1 MTPTPVAQNI
11 IVPARQA
18 LALLRK
24 SVQES
29 HTFDPLTAE
38 KAFNFASRDLLEVS
52 IMPRLVSRLQN
63 LAPNISLT
71 NYEIPRSQIVSAMAS
86 GTLDFF
92 ADASTFSDPH
102 LCKEKIAQDR
112 FVVLARKNH
121 PALKNG
127 LDLDTFLRLGHIN
140 VSQRKS
146 GAGPIDVALDR
157 NIHYEFKTDV
167 TKSYLWFDKNQLEKV
182 IFNLISNAFKFTNDK
197 GNIQVCIEEYDNE
210 VIVLV
215 KDDGIGLSPENQK
228 KIFKRFY
235 QVKYEHSEKNKGF
248 GLGLSIAK
256 EIVELH
262 KAKIKVISKL
272 NKGSTFEIKLLKGHN
287 HFENIPENNNNF
299 NDSRQ
304 SIDSIQQKLNRENQ
318 KTKTI
323 LIVEDNIE
331 IQDYLKELL
340 EAKNYTIIQAFS
352 GVEGLQLVTKF
363 HPNLII
369 SDVMMPKMDGIEFTS
384 KVKSN
389 STTSHIPI
397 IILTAKTAL
406 EDKTIGYNKGADAY
420 ISKPFDEELLITR
433 IENLLKS
440 RKILQSK
447 FSKNETLNPKEIN
460 INSKD
465 QELLEKLY
473 KCLEENLETN
483 NLKSDFISKQMNMS
497 HSSLY
502 KKIKSLTGLT
512 YIEFIRDYRLSVAKQ
527 LIQENGYAV
536 SDACFKVGYSDRKY
550 FSKLFKN
557 KFKNNPS
564 FYLKS

>member
-1 MTPTPVAQNI
+1 M
-11 IVPARQA
+11 
-18 LALLRK
+18 
-24 SVQES
+24 
-29 HTFDPLTAE
+29 
-38 KAFNFASRDLLEVS
+38 
-52 IMPRLVSRLQN
+52 
-63 LAPNISLT
+63 
-71 NYEIPRSQIVSAMAS
+71 
-86 GTLDFF
+86 
-92 ADASTFSDPH
+92 
-102 LCKEKIAQDR
+102 
-112 FVVLARKNH
+112 
-121 PALKNG
+121 
-127 LDLDTFLRLGHIN
+127 
-140 VSQRKS
+140 
-146 GAGPIDVALDR
+146 
-157 NIHYEFKTDV
+157 
-167 TKSYLWFDKNQLEKV
+167 
-182 IFNLISNAFKFTNDK
+182 
-197 GNIQVCIEEYDNE
+197 
-210 VIVLV
+210 LV

-389 STTSHIPI
+389 GKGDFFDI
-397 IILTAKTAL
+397 IILTANPK
-406 EDKTIGYNKGADAY
+406 KCIGKVINIK
-420 ISKPFDEELLITR
+420 SVNQLPFDEELLITR

-497 HSSLY
+497 L
-502 KKIKSLTGLT
+502 LPL
-512 YIEFIRDYRLSVAKQ
+512 L
-527 LIQENGYAV
+527 
-536 SDACFKVGYSDRKY
+536 
-550 FSKLFKN
+550 
-557 KFKNNPS
+557 
-564 FYLKS
+564 

>member
-1 MTPTPVAQNI
+1 
-11 IVPARQA
+11 
-18 LALLRK
+18 LLRLVNELLDVRK
-24 SVQES
+24 
-29 HTFDPLTAE
+29 LE
-38 KAFNFASRDLLEVS
+38 KNDIKLNVNENE
-52 IMPRLVSRLQN
+52 I
-63 LAPNISLT
+63 ISYVKGVYL
-71 NYEIPRSQIVSAMAS
+71 S
-86 GTLDFF
+86 
-92 ADASTFSDPH
+92 FS
-102 LCKEKIAQDR
+102 
-112 FVVLARKNH
+112 
-121 PALKNG
+121 
-127 LDLDTFLRLGHIN
+127 
-140 VSQRKS
+140 
-146 GAGPIDVALDR
+146 DVALDR

-262 KAKIKVISKL
+262 NAKIAVISKL
-272 NKGSTFEIKLLKGHN
+272 NEGSTFEIKLLKGHN
-287 HFENIPENNNNF
+287 HFENIIENKNNF
-299 NDSRQ
+299 NDSKQ
-304 SIDSIQQKLNRENQ
+304 AIDSIQEKLSRENQ
-318 KTKTI
+318 KRKTI

-340 EAKNYTIIQAFS
+340 EAKNYTIIQAFN
-352 GVEGLQLVTKF
+352 GIEGLQLVTKF

-369 SDVMMPKMDGIEFTS
+369 SDVMMPKMDGIEFTA
-384 KVKSN
+384 KIKSN

-557 KFKNNPS
+557 KFKHNPS
-564 FYLKS
+564 FFLKSQR